1 MESNLTLHTESPE
14 ETQEVGRIMGVA
26 AQPGDV
32 FVLEGP
38 LGAGKTCLV
47 QGFAKGLDVTGFVRS
62 PTFVLMSRHQGRLT
76 LHHIDL
82 YRIQDPE
89 EDWDLGIEEQLFYDG
104 VCMVEWAGQAG
115 DIFPEGCLWVHL
127 DYAAGI
133 THRTI
138 TFSEGSAR
146 YQPMMQTLSETFS
159 PVRDAGV

>member
-1 MESNLTLHTESPE
+1 MTLQTASPE
-14 ETQEVGRIMGVA
+14 ETQEVGRAMGVV

-32 FVLEGP
+32 FLLAGP

-47 QGFAKGLDVTGFVRS
+47 QGFARGLQVKALVRS

-82 YRIQDPE
+82 YRIADPE
-89 EDWDLGIEEQLFYDG
+89 EAWDLGIDEQLFDEG
-104 VCMVEWAGQAG
+104 VCMVEWADRAG

-127 DYAAGI
+127 DYAPGV

-138 TFSEGSAR
+138 TFSQGSPR
-146 YQPMMQTLSETFS
+146 YRPMLKRLMETF
-159 PVRDAGV
+159 PPAAEAGG

>member
-1 MESNLTLHTESPE
+1 MVLELTLQTASPE
-14 ETQEVGRIMGVA
+14 ETQEVGRAMGVV

-32 FVLEGP
+32 FLLAGP

-47 QGFAKGLDVTGFVRS
+47 QGFARGLQVKALVRS

-82 YRIQDPE
+82 YRIADPE
-89 EDWDLGIEEQLFYDG
+89 EAWDLGIDEQLFDEG
-104 VCMVEWAGQAG
+104 VCMVEWADRAG

-127 DYAAGI
+127 DYAPGV

-138 TFSEGSAR
+138 TFSQGSPR
-146 YQPMMQTLSETFS
+146 YRPMLKRLMETF
-159 PVRDAGV
+159 PPAAEAGG

>member
-1 MESNLTLHTESPE
+1 MVLNLTLQTASPE
-14 ETQEVGRIMGVA
+14 ETQEVGRAMGVA

-32 FVLEGP
+32 FLLAGP

-47 QGFAKGLDVTGFVRS
+47 QGFARGLQVKDTVRS

-82 YRIQDPE
+82 YRIGDPAE
-89 EDWDLGIEEQLFYDG
+89 AWDLGIDEQLFDEG
-104 VCMVEWAGQAG
+104 VCMVEWADRAA

-127 DYAAGI
+127 DYATGV

-138 TFSEGSAR
+138 TFSKGSPR
-146 YQPMMQTLSETFS
+146 YRPMLKRLMETF
-159 PVRDAGV
+159 PPARDAGV

>member
-1 MESNLTLHTESPE
+1 MVLKLTLHTAGPE
-14 ETQEVGRIMGVA
+14 ETQEVGRVMGVV

-32 FVLEGP
+32 LLLTGP

-47 QGFAKGLDVTGFVRS
+47 QGFAKGLQVKGFVRS
-62 PTFVLMSRHQGRLT
+62 PTFVIMARHRGRLT

-89 EDWDLGIEEQLFYDG
+89 EAWDLGIEEQLFDEG
-104 VCMVEWAGQAG
+104 VCMVEWADRAA

-127 DYAAGI
+127 DYAAGV

-138 TFSEGSAR
+138 TFSEGLPR
-146 YQPMMQTLSETFS
+146 YRPMLKRLMETFPPS
-159 PVRDAGV
+159 RNAGV